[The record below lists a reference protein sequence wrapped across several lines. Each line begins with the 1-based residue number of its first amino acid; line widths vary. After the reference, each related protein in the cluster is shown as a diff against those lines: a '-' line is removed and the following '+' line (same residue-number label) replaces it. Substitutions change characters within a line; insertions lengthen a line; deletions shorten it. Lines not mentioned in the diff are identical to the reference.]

1 MTTTESR
8 GGRAALMVAHCAG
21 MVDLV
26 ALPVWV
32 GTLIARYGFDP
43 QQAGALATLFLAGAV
58 SASLWVAPRFHRLPV
73 RWLAPAAFGASAIA
87 FLLCAQVRDFA
98 PLAVLHALGGLAA
111 GTALSV
117 THGTVGRTAN
127 PHRLFG
133 IMGLALGLFGVLFM
147 GATPQ
152 IVAAAGGPA
161 LFLVFGGVM
170 AVACL
175 LPAGVF
181 PPPGPG
187 GAPPTGDG
195 GEPPSLPRPGWV

>member
-58 SASLWVAPRFHRLPV
+58 AASLWVAPRFHRMPV
-73 RWLAPAAFGASAIA
+73 RRVAPIAFGVSAIA
-87 FLLCAQVRDFA
+87 FLLCSQTQAFGL
-98 PLAVLHALGGLAA
+98 LALLHAAGGVAA

-133 IMGLALGLFGVLFM
+133 LLGLALGVFGVLFM

-152 IVAAAGGPA
+152 VVAALGGPA
-161 LFLVFGGVM
+161 LFFVFGGIM

-175 LPAGVF
+175 VTGLLF
-181 PPPGPG
+181 P
-187 GAPPTGDG
+187 T
-195 GEPPSLPRPGWV
+195 